1 MLLVTSASRTINTNT
16 VLSIVV
22 LLLRIQYLMSME
34 YLVLNLMASVLCVFT
49 AWHYANAICAVV
61 SCRSTCPLQ
70 AGVVTKLQLLNINS
84 WKQSHLISQGLQFS
98 DVIDLGKTAT
108 KSPPTGA
115 PYIRGVR

>member
-49 AWHYANAICAVV
+49 A
-61 SCRSTCPLQ
+61 
-70 AGVVTKLQLLNINS
+70 
-84 WKQSHLISQGLQFS
+84 
-98 DVIDLGKTAT
+98 
-108 KSPPTGA
+108 
-115 PYIRGVR
+115 